1 MLVDTL
7 NSTLV
12 KGHDDISLYC
22 IKNQSAIVN
31 GVVIIVHGIAE
42 HLERYDYVAE
52 KIANANL
59 TVYRYDNRGH
69 GKSGGQRAHIE
80 DFNDLIL
87 DADSIVEYA
96 KSENPNI
103 PIFMLG
109 HSMGGFITASYG
121 IKYKNKL
128 NGQVLSGAATDPS
141 FITNNL
147 MKTLIKIINKIA
159 PKMEIKNDLADIIS
173 RDLNVVNSYKAD
185 PLVLKK
191 LTSRFYYEFIV
202 KGIPWLY
209 KQLDEYEYP
218 CFVIHG
224 GDDKIV
230 NKQSSY
236 NFIDKIS
243 SSDKEIKI
251 YDKLYHEIL
260 NENERDIVIDDIISW
275 LYARI

>member
-1 MLVDTL
+1 MSVNVL
-7 NSTLV
+7 NSTSV
-12 KGHDDISLYC
+12 KGYDDTSLYC
-22 IKNQSAIVN
+22 VKNQSEIVN

-59 TVYRYDNRGH
+59 AVYRYDNRGH
-69 GKSGGQRAHIE
+69 GKSGGVRAHME
-80 DFNDLIL
+80 DFNDLIS

-96 KSENPNI
+96 KNANPNI

-128 NGQVLSGAATDPS
+128 NGQVMSGAATDPS
-141 FITNNL
+141 LITNNL
-147 MKTLIKIINKIA
+147 MKTLIKMVNKIA
-159 PKMEIKNDLADIIS
+159 PKMGIKNDLADIIS
-173 RDLNVVNSYKAD
+173 RDLDVVNNYKSD

-202 KGIPWLY
+202 KGIPRLY
-209 KQLDEYEYP
+209 ERLDEYEYP

-243 SSDKEIKI
+243 SYDKKIKI
-251 YDKLYHEIL
+251 YDELYHEIL

>member
-1 MLVDTL
+1 MSVNVL
-7 NSTLV
+7 NSILV
-12 KGHDDISLYC
+12 KGHDDTSLYC
-22 IKNQSAIVN
+22 VKNQSEIVN

-96 KSENPNI
+96 KNENPNI

-141 FITNNL
+141 LITNNL
-147 MKTLIKIINKIA
+147 MKTLIKMINKIA
-159 PKMEIKNDLADIIS
+159 PKMGIKNDLADIIS
-173 RDLNVVNSYKAD
+173 RDLDVVNNYKSD

-209 KQLDEYEYP
+209 ERLDEYEYP

-251 YDKLYHEIL
+251 YDELYHEIL